1 MRWNNNPPDAAAKEN
16 VAELYDYVFK
26 LNEKLNVIL
35 PNLETD
41 KQESI
46 AERLSELEKRG
57 GIK

>member
-46 AERLSELEKRG
+46 EERLSELEKRG